1 MSRLVSVVMPTYER
15 QAKFLGTALESVLG
29 QSYPSLE
36 LVVVS
41 DGSREI
47 RQVVDRFCDDPRL
60 KVFIEKG
67 RGYIAALNQ
76 GIELSQG
83 DYVAFCDS
91 DDILNRDHLKVL
103 VDAVERHPDA
113 GLVFDNLEYF
123 DSESAEL
130 AADPAMIA
138 HDRPLIDVERT
149 RDLVKGAVSLQKVI
163 SENLISGPAFM
174 VPRQVFNKV
183 GLFDSDAFLMNDL
196 HLFYRIGAY
205 YPIRF
210 VNYLGVRKRV
220 HSGNLTTVHHHY
232 EYGVKCLENI
242 QKQYPDVCRRIG
254 RRFFT
259 KKLGAK
265 YYRLGL
271 HLERTG
277 DQNKAKEMYKKAMFM
292 RKFSLRNHW
301 NYLRVSLLQLSSL

>member
-1 MSRLVSVVMPTYER
+1 MRGLVSVVMPTYER
-15 QAKFLGTALESVLG
+15 QAKFLANALESVLG

-36 LVVVS
+36 VVLVS

-47 RQVVDRFCDDPRL
+47 RRMVDRFREDPRL
-60 KVFIEKG
+60 KVFTEKG

-76 GIELSQG
+76 GIELAQG
-83 DYVAFCDS
+83 QYVGFCDS
-91 DDILNRDHLKVL
+91 DDILNQDHLKVL
-103 VDAVERHPDA
+103 VDAVEAYPDA

-123 DSESAEL
+123 DSESTDP
-130 AADPAMIA
+130 AADRALNA
-138 HDRPLIDVERT
+138 RDRLLIPGERA
-149 RDLVKGAVSLQKVI
+149 RNLVKGAVSLQEI
-163 SENLISGPAFM
+163 FSDNLISGPAFM
-174 VPRQVFNKV
+174 VPRQTFSKV

-210 VNYLGVRKRV
+210 VDYVGVRKRV

-242 QKQYPDVCRRIG
+242 RERYPDVSRRIG
-254 RRFFT
+254 RRFFS

-265 YYRLGL
+265 YYRLAL
-271 HLERTG
+271 YCERSG
-277 DQNKAKEMYKKAMFM
+277 DQKRAKEMYKKAMLM

-301 NYLRVSLLQLSSL
+301 SYLRVSLLQSSSL

>member
-1 MSRLVSVVMPTYER
+1 MSGLVSVVMPTYER
-15 QAKFLGTALESVLG
+15 QAKFLATALESVFS
-29 QSYPSLE
+29 QSYPALE
-36 LVVVS
+36 VVLVS
-41 DGSREI
+41 DRSREI
-47 RQVVDRFCDDPRL
+47 LQVVDSFREDPRL
-60 KVFIEKG
+60 KVFTEKG
-67 RGYIAALNQ
+67 QGYIAALNQ

-83 DYVAFCDS
+83 YYLAFCDS
-91 DDILNRDHLKVL
+91 DDVLNQDHLKVL
-103 VDAVERHPDA
+103 VDAVGRYPDT

-123 DSESAEL
+123 GSEST
-130 AADPAMIA
+130 DPATERALIGR
-138 HDRPLIDVERT
+138 DRLLIRRERT
-149 RDLVKGAVSLQKVI
+149 RNLVKGPVSLQEI
-163 SENLISGPAFM
+163 LSDNLISGPAFM

-210 VNYLGVRKRV
+210 VDYVGVRKRV
-220 HSGNLTTVHHHY
+220 HSANLTTVHHHY

-242 QKQYPDVCRRIG
+242 RDRYPDVSRRMG
-254 RRFFT
+254 KVFT

-271 HLERTG
+271 YFERSG
-277 DQNKAKEMYKKAMFM
+277 DNAKAKEMYKKAMFM

-301 NYLRVSLLQLSSL
+301 NYLRLSYFN

>member
-15 QAKFLGTALESVLG
+15 QAKFLATALESVLG

-36 LVVVS
+36 VVLVS

-47 RQVVDRFCDDPRL
+47 QKVVDSFRQDTRL
-60 KVFIEKG
+60 KFFIEKG

-83 DYVAFCDS
+83 HYVAFCDS
-91 DDILNRDHLKVL
+91 DDILNQDHLKVL
-103 VDAVERHPDA
+103 VNTIERYPDA
-113 GLVFDNLEYF
+113 GLVFDNLEYL
-123 DSESAEL
+123 DSEST
-130 AADPAMIA
+130 DPVANYALMV
-138 HDRPLIDVERT
+138 HDRLLIPAERT
-149 RDLVKGAVSLQKVI
+149 RDLLKGAVSLQQI
-163 SENLISGPAFM
+163 FSDNLISGPAFM

-210 VNYLGVRKRV
+210 VDYVGVRKRV
-220 HSGNLTTVHHHY
+220 HSGNLTTVHRHY

-242 QKQYPDVCRRIG
+242 QERYPDVSRRIG
-254 RRFFT
+254 KRFFS

-271 HLERTG
+271 YFERSG
-277 DQNKAKEMYKKAMFM
+277 DKNKAKEMYKKAMLM

-301 NYLRVSLLQLSSL
+301 NYLRVSLLQLRSL

>member
-1 MSRLVSVVMPTYER
+1 MRGLVSVVIPTYER
-15 QAKFLGTALESVLG
+15 QAKFLASALESGLG
-29 QSYPSLE
+29 QSYPALE
-36 LVVVS
+36 VVLVS

-47 RQVVDRFCDDPRL
+47 LQVVDRFREDTRL
-60 KVFIEKG
+60 KFFIEKG

-76 GIELSQG
+76 GIELSEG
-83 DYVAFCDS
+83 HYVAFCDS
-91 DDILNRDHLKVL
+91 DDILNKDHLKVL
-103 VDAVERHPDA
+103 VDAVERYPDA

-123 DSESAEL
+123 DSESTDPV
-130 AADPAMIA
+130 ADRALIV
-138 HDRPLIDVERT
+138 HDRLLIPGERT
-149 RDLVKGAVSLQKVI
+149 RDLVKRAVSLHEI
-163 SENLISGPAFM
+163 FSDNLISGPAFM
-174 VPRQVFNKV
+174 VPRQIFNKV

-210 VNYLGVRKRV
+210 VDYVGVRKRV
-220 HSGNLTTVHHHY
+220 HSGNLTTVHRHY

-242 QKQYPDVCRRIG
+242 QERYPEVSRRIG
-254 RRFFT
+254 RRFFS

-271 HLERTG
+271 YFESSG
-277 DQNKAKEMYKKAMFM
+277 DKDKAKEMYKKAMFM

-301 NYLRVSLLQLSSL
+301 NYLRVSLL

>member
-1 MSRLVSVVMPTYER
+1 MPTYER
-15 QAKFLGTALESVLG
+15 QAKFLASALKSVLD

-36 LVVVS
+36 VVLVS

-47 RQVVDRFCDDPRL
+47 LRAVDRFREDPRL
-60 KVFIEKG
+60 KIFTEKG
-67 RGYIAALNQ
+67 QGYIAALNQ

-83 DYVAFCDS
+83 HCVAFCDS
-91 DDILNRDHLKVL
+91 DDILNRDHLRVL
-103 VDAVERHPDA
+103 VDAVERYPDA

-123 DSESAEL
+123 DSECSDP
-130 AADPAMIA
+130 AADRALN
-138 HDRPLIDVERT
+138 DRDRLLIPGERA
-149 RDLVKGAVSLQKVI
+149 RNLVKGAVSLQQI
-163 SENLISGPAFM
+163 FSDNLISGPAFM

-183 GLFDSDAFLMNDL
+183 GLFDRDAFLMNDL

-210 VNYLGVRKRV
+210 VDYVGVRKRV
-220 HSGNLTTVHHHY
+220 HAGNLTTVHHHY

-242 QKQYPDVCRRIG
+242 QERYPDVSRRIG
-254 RRFFT
+254 RRFFS

-271 HLERTG
+271 YCERSG
-277 DQNKAKEMYKKAMFM
+277 DRNKAKEMYKKAMRM

-301 NYLRVSLLQLSSL
+301 SYLRVSLLQLSSL